1 MKLNKEFITACLTN
15 TRIRGNSMIF
25 TENAAER
32 VKEIIVEDKEDVK
45 ALRVFVQ
52 GGGCHGF
59 SYGFGFENDIADDD
73 TIIETNDV
81 KLVVDSMSIMYLN
94 EATIDFV
101 SNLQG
106 DRFTIDNPSTRTS
119 CGCGSSFSM

>member
-1 MKLNKEFITACLTN
+1 
-15 TRIRGNSMIF
+15 MIF
-25 TENAAER
+25 TEDAAER
-32 VKEIIVEDKEDVK
+32 VKEIIAEDNPDMN

-59 SYGFGFENDIADDD
+59 SYGFGFEKEIADDD
-73 TIIETNDV
+73 TVIETNAV

-94 EATIDFV
+94 NATIDFIR
-101 SNLQG
+101 NLEG
-106 DRFTIDNPSTRTS
+106 ERFTIDNPETRTS

>member
-1 MKLNKEFITACLTN
+1 
-15 TRIRGNSMIF
+15 MIF

-32 VKEIIVEDKEDVK
+32 VKEIIVEDKAEME

-59 SYGFGFENDIADDD
+59 SYGFGFENEIAPDD
-73 TIIETNDV
+73 TVIETNEV
-81 KLVVDSMSIMYLN
+81 KLVVDSMSIMYLS

-101 SNLQG
+101 RSLEG
-106 DRFTIDNPSTRTS
+106 ERFTIDNPSASTS
-119 CGCGSSFSM
+119 CGCGSSFSA

>member
-1 MKLNKEFITACLTN
+1 
-15 TRIRGNSMIF
+15 MIF

-32 VKEIIVEDKEDVK
+32 VKEIIVEDKAEME

-59 SYGFGFENDIADDD
+59 SYGVGFENEIAPDD
-73 TIIETNDV
+73 TVIETNEV
-81 KLVVDSMSIMYLN
+81 KLVVDSMSIMYLS

-101 SNLQG
+101 RSLEG
-106 DRFTIDNPSTRTS
+106 ERFTIDNPSASTS
-119 CGCGSSFSM
+119 CGCGSSFSA

>member
-1 MKLNKEFITACLTN
+1 
-15 TRIRGNSMIF
+15 MIF
-25 TENAAER
+25 TENAAAR
-32 VKEIIVEDKEDVK
+32 VKEIIVEDKEKDVK

-59 SYGFGFENDIADDD
+59 SYGFGFENDIAEDD
-73 TIIETNDV
+73 TIIETNEM
-81 KLVVDSMSIMYLN
+81 KLVVDSMSIMYLA

-101 SNLQG
+101 RSLEG
-106 DRFTIDNPSTRTS
+106 ERFTINNPSSRTS

>member
-1 MKLNKEFITACLTN
+1 MN
-15 TRIRGNSMIF
+15 F

-32 VKEIIVEDKEDVK
+32 VREIIAEDTGTHFENGESPQ

-59 SYGFGFENDIADDD
+59 SYGFGFEKDIADDD
-73 TIIETNDV
+73 TVIETNDV
-81 KLVVDSMSIMYLN
+81 KLVVDSMSIMYLA

-101 SNLQG
+101 RSLEG
-106 DRFTIDNPSTRTS
+106 ERFTIDNPSSRTS

>member
-1 MKLNKEFITACLTN
+1 
-15 TRIRGNSMIF
+15 MIF

-32 VKEIIVEDKEDVK
+32 VKEIISEDQEEVQ

-59 SYGFGFENDIADDD
+59 SYGFGFENDIADDY
-73 TIIETNDV
+73 TVIETSEV
-81 KLVVDSMSIMYLN
+81 KLVVDSMSIMYLS

-101 SNLQG
+101 RSLEG
-106 DRFTIDNPSTRTS
+106 ERFTIDNPSARTS
-119 CGCGSSFSM
+119 CGCGSSFSA

>member
-1 MKLNKEFITACLTN
+1 
-15 TRIRGNSMIF
+15 MIF
-25 TENAAER
+25 TENAAAR
-32 VKEIIVEDKEDVK
+32 VKEIIIEDTGTHFENDESPPQ

-73 TIIETNDV
+73 TIVETNAV
-81 KLVVDSMSIMYLN
+81 KLVVDSMSIMYLAN
-94 EATIDFV
+94 ATIDFI
-101 SNLQG
+101 SNLEG
-106 DRFTIDNPSTRTS
+106 ERFTIDNPETKTS

>member
-1 MKLNKEFITACLTN
+1 
-15 TRIRGNSMIF
+15 MIF

-32 VKEIIVEDKEDVK
+32 VKEIIAEDNPDMN

-59 SYGFGFENDIADDD
+59 SYGFGFEKDIADDD
-73 TIIETNDV
+73 TVIETNTV
-81 KLVVDSMSIMYLN
+81 KLVVDSMSIMYLAN
-94 EATIDFV
+94 ATIDFIR
-101 SNLQG
+101 NLEG
-106 DRFTIDNPSTRTS
+106 ERFTIDNPETRTS

>member
-1 MKLNKEFITACLTN
+1 
-15 TRIRGNSMIF
+15 MIF
-25 TENAAER
+25 TENAADR
-32 VKEIIVEDKEDVK
+32 VKTIIAEDQEDVK

-81 KLVVDSMSIMYLN
+81 KLVVDSMSIMYLS

-101 SNLQG
+101 SNLEG
-106 DRFTIDNPSTRTS
+106 ERFIIDNPSTRTS
-119 CGCGSSFSM
+119 CGCGSSFSV

>member
-1 MKLNKEFITACLTN
+1 
-15 TRIRGNSMIF
+15 MIF
-25 TENAAER
+25 TENAAAR
-32 VKEIIVEDKEDVK
+32 VKEIIVEDKEKDVK

-73 TIIETNDV
+73 TIIETNEM
-81 KLVVDSMSIMYLN
+81 KLVVDSMSIMYLA

-101 SNLQG
+101 RSLEG
-106 DRFTIDNPSTRTS
+106 ERFTINNPSSRTS

>member
-1 MKLNKEFITACLTN
+1 
-15 TRIRGNSMIF
+15 MIF

-32 VKEIIVEDKEDVK
+32 VKEIITEEKEDAK

-59 SYGFGFENDIADDD
+59 SYGFGFENDIAGDD
-73 TIIETNDV
+73 TVIVTNDV
-81 KLVVDSMSIMYLN
+81 KLVVDSMSIMYLA

-101 SNLQG
+101 RSLEG
-106 DRFTIDNPSTRTS
+106 ERFTIDNPSSRTS

>member
-1 MKLNKEFITACLTN
+1 
-15 TRIRGNSMIF
+15 MIF

-32 VKEIIVEDKEDVK
+32 VKEIIVEDQAEME

-59 SYGFGFENDIADDD
+59 SYGFGFENAIAEDD
-73 TIIETNDV
+73 TVIETNEV
-81 KLVVDSMSIMYLN
+81 RLVVDSMSIMYLS

-101 SNLQG
+101 RSLEG
-106 DRFTIDNPSTRTS
+106 ERFTIDNPNTRTS
-119 CGCGSSFSM
+119 CGCGSSFSV

>member
-1 MKLNKEFITACLTN
+1 
-15 TRIRGNSMIF
+15 MIF
-25 TENAAER
+25 TENASER
-32 VKEIIVEDKEDVK
+32 VKEIIAEDQEEVQ

-73 TIIETNDV
+73 TVIETSEV
-81 KLVVDSMSIMYLN
+81 KLVVDSMSIMYLS

-101 SNLQG
+101 RSLEG
-106 DRFTIDNPSTRTS
+106 ERFTIDNPSARTS
-119 CGCGSSFSM
+119 CGCGSSFSA

>member
-1 MKLNKEFITACLTN
+1 
-15 TRIRGNSMIF
+15 MIF

-32 VKEIIVEDKEDVK
+32 VKEIIAEDQDEVQ

-59 SYGFGFENDIADDD
+59 SYGFGFENDIAEDD
-73 TIIETNDV
+73 TVIETSEV
-81 KLVVDSMSIMYLN
+81 KLVVDSMSIMYLS

-101 SNLQG
+101 KSLEG
-106 DRFTIDNPSTRTS
+106 ERFTIDNPNTRTS
-119 CGCGSSFSM
+119 CGCGSSFSV

>member
-1 MKLNKEFITACLTN
+1 
-15 TRIRGNSMIF
+15 MIF

-32 VKEIIVEDKEDVK
+32 VKEIIVEDKEKDVK

-59 SYGFGFENDIADDD
+59 SYGFGFENDIAGDD
-73 TIIETNDV
+73 TVIETNDV
-81 KLVVDSMSIMYLN
+81 KLVVDSMSIMYLA
-94 EATIDFV
+94 EATIDFI
-101 SNLQG
+101 SNLEG
-106 DRFTIDNPSTRTS
+106 ERFTIDNPSTRTS

>member
-1 MKLNKEFITACLTN
+1 
-15 TRIRGNSMIF
+15 MIF

-32 VKEIIVEDKEDVK
+32 VKEIIAEDNPDMN

-59 SYGFGFENDIADDD
+59 SYGFGFENDIAGDD
-73 TIIETNDV
+73 TVIETNDV

-101 SNLQG
+101 RSLEG
-106 DRFTIDNPSTRTS
+106 ERFTIDNPSSRTS

>member
-1 MKLNKEFITACLTN
+1 
-15 TRIRGNSMIF
+15 MIF

-32 VKEIIVEDKEDVK
+32 VKEIIAEDQEEVQ

-73 TIIETNDV
+73 TVIETSEV
-81 KLVVDSMSIMYLN
+81 KLVVDSMSIMYLS

-101 SNLQG
+101 RSLEG
-106 DRFTIDNPSTRTS
+106 ERFTIDNPSARTS
-119 CGCGSSFSM
+119 CVCGSSFSA

>member
-1 MKLNKEFITACLTN
+1 
-15 TRIRGNSMIF
+15 MIF

-32 VKEIIVEDKEDVK
+32 VKEIIVEDKAEME

-59 SYGFGFENDIADDD
+59 SYGFGFENEIAPDD
-73 TIIETNDV
+73 TVIETNEV
-81 KLVVDSMSIMYLN
+81 KLVVDSMSIMYLS

-101 SNLQG
+101 RSLEG
-106 DRFTIDNPSTRTS
+106 ERFTIDNPNTRTS
-119 CGCGSSFSM
+119 CGCGSSFSV

>member
-1 MKLNKEFITACLTN
+1 
-15 TRIRGNSMIF
+15 MIF

-73 TIIETNDV
+73 TIVETNEV

-94 EATIDFV
+94 NATIDFV
-101 SNLQG
+101 SNLEG
-106 DRFTIDNPSTRTS
+106 ERFTIDNPETKTS

>member
-1 MKLNKEFITACLTN
+1 
-15 TRIRGNSMIF
+15 MIF

-32 VKEIIVEDKEDVK
+32 VKEIIVEDKEKDVK

-59 SYGFGFENDIADDD
+59 SYGFGFENDIAGDD
-73 TIIETNDV
+73 TVIETNDV
-81 KLVVDSMSIMYLN
+81 KLVVDSMSIMYLA

-101 SNLQG
+101 RSLEG
-106 DRFTIDNPSTRTS
+106 ERFTIDNPSSRTS

>member
-1 MKLNKEFITACLTN
+1 
-15 TRIRGNSMIF
+15 MIF

-32 VKEIIVEDKEDVK
+32 VKEIIVEDKEKDVK

-59 SYGFGFENDIADDD
+59 SYGFGFEDDIAEDD
-73 TIIETNDV
+73 TIIETNAV
-81 KLVVDSMSIMYLN
+81 KLVVDSMSIMYLAN
-94 EATIDFV
+94 ATIDFI
-101 SNLQG
+101 SNLEG
-106 DRFTIDNPSTRTS
+106 ERFTIDNPETRTS